1 MDHRRQQNLLICR
14 GAIIRV
20 SRPSR
25 SPGAMTSEAVQ
36 GAMVGKGCCIPRR
49 GRQRQELKRSRPSL
63 AKFAE
68 SIRFRRK
75 SGVEA
80 ILGVY
85 AAGQLET
92 KEQAVALE
100 SALGNGVEPSGH

>member
-1 MDHRRQQNLLICR
+1 M
-14 GAIIRV
+14 

-25 SPGAMTSEAVQ
+25 SPGVMTSEAVQ

-85 AAGQLET
+85 AQLET